1 MKKISKN
8 LKGFTLIEL
17 LIVIAII
24 AILAGVAYVAL
35 DPLTRF
41 KDARDSSRWSD
52 VSALLSAIKVSQV
65 DNGGAYLP
73 AIAAMTPGEAYMI
86 SGDGTATG
94 CNAQNANCDV
104 TIPDTANCVN
114 LTGLVTAGY
123 IGKVPVSPSGEGA
136 WTDSISGYTLTASS
150 SGIITVAAC
159 ESENTTKIEALR

>member
-52 VSALLSAIKVSQV
+52 VSALLSAIKVNQV
-65 DNGGAYLP
+65 DNGGSY
-73 AIAAMTPGEAYMI
+73 IAAISALTPGTAYMI
-86 SGDGTATG
+86 TGNGTTTG

-104 TIPDTANCVN
+104 AIAATGNCVN
-114 LTGLVTAGY
+114 LAGLVTAGY
-123 IGKVPVSPSGEGA
+123 IGKVPVSPSGNGA
-136 WTDSISGYTLTASS
+136 WTESISGYVLTASS
-150 SGIITVAAC
+150 SGILSITAC
-159 ESENTTKIEALR
+159 ESENATSIQALR